1 MKKAILYFPLFL
13 VLAVKSFGQS
23 TFTKL
28 FSYDQNGN
36 RIREELLFAKVEK
49 SDNPARFMASATDTL
64 INLIVKIFPNPTN
77 DKVFVSLIGDETSQ
91 TVQAML
97 MSSTGSLLEE
107 KRFDNSTVSFNL
119 TGKASGLYFLEI
131 STDNTKHLWK
141 IIKR

>member
-1 MKKAILYFPLFL
+1 M
-13 VLAVKSFGQS
+13 
-23 TFTKL
+23 
-28 FSYDQNGN
+28 
-36 RIREELLFAKVEK
+36 FAKVEK